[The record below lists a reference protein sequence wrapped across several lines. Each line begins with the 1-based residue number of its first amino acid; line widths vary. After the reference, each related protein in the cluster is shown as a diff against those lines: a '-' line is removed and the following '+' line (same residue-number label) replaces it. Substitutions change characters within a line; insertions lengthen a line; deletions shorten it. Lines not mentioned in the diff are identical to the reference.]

1 MATATKDP
9 EETPTV
15 PTDSKTMGDSALVVE
30 RPGSL
35 RFWTLFLSLGLALGL
50 SPLELTSVSTLLP
63 TVVNDLHG
71 ANFIWVSAA
80 YSLAST
86 AIVPMSGNLAI
97 AFGRRPCTLLA
108 IFLFGLGSVLCGTAH
123 NMPWLI
129 AGRGGLRV
137 LSLKP
142 LKHSETALQGMGGGG
157 VVSFTNI
164 IVSDLVPLKDRGL
177 IGGVLNFIWAAFAA
191 VGPVVGGALANAGQW
206 RWLFYLNIFVCGLAF
221 ALVYALINVDP
232 PPTSPLK
239 DRFRLL
245 DWPGML
251 LIVASSTSIII
262 ALTWSGVQY
271 AWASSH
277 VLVPLTV
284 GFFGFV
290 VFTLYENKYATNPIT
305 PFSLFTN
312 RTTCSGYIQ
321 TFLVHFI
328 YLAIV
333 YYIPTYYQPCKFA
346 SAERSGIDTLGLSI
360 ALGPSVA
367 FGSWSVSRF
376 KRYRPQFWVGWMLLT
391 VSLALLSTLKADSN
405 LSLSIGFS
413 VLSSLGAGVITAIT
427 TFPVLAQVPPSKA
440 PFGLAFLLFLRLFAG
455 VWGTSIGG
463 AILQNQLAKKLPAEF
478 FALFPDDTNLAYS
491 AIPDLASVS
500 EPTRSEIRAAFADSI
515 SVIWKVL
522 TGLAGLGLLVS
533 LLMKEVPMHSKVTDD
548 AVEPNSDNDGTGTEG
563 EEKNVGV
570 VEIT

>member
-1 MATATKDP
+1 MSGATTTGSV
-9 EETPTV
+9 EEHTT
-15 PTDSKTMGDSALVVE
+15 GF
-30 RPGSL
+30 

-63 TVVNDLHG
+63 TIVNDLHG

-97 AFGRRPCTLLA
+97 AFGRKPCILLA
-108 IFLFGLGSVLCGTAH
+108 IFLFALGSVLCGTAR

-129 AGRGGLRV
+129 AGR
-137 LSLKP
+137 
-142 LKHSETALQGMGGGG
+142 ALQGMGGGG

-164 IVSDLVPLKDRGL
+164 IISDLVPLKDRGL

-221 ALVYALINVDP
+221 ALVYSLVRVDAP
-232 PPTSPLK
+232 PSESLK
-239 DRFRLL
+239 KRTRLL

-251 LIVASSTSIII
+251 LIVASSTSIIV

-271 AWASSH
+271 PWASSH
-277 VLVPLTV
+277 VLVPLLV
-284 GFFGFV
+284 GFLGLV
-290 VFTLYENKYATNPIT
+290 VFILYEQKVATNPIT
-305 PFSLFTN
+305 PFPLFMN
-312 RTTCSGYIQ
+312 RTTCAGYIQ

-328 YLAIV
+328 SLAII
-333 YYIPTYYQPCKFA
+333 YYIPTYYQACKAA
-346 SAERSGIDTLGLSI
+346 SAEQSGIDTLGLSI
-360 ALGPSVA
+360 ALGPAVA
-367 FGSWSVSRF
+367 FGSWSVSKF
-376 KRYRPQFWVGWMLLT
+376 KRYRPQFWVGWVLLT
-391 VSLALLSTLKADSN
+391 ASLALMSTIKADSGI
-405 LSLSIGFS
+405 SLSIGFTI
-413 VLSSLGAGVITAIT
+413 LSSIGAGIITSIT
-427 TFPVLAQVPPSKA
+427 TFPVLAPVPPSKA

-463 AILQNQLAKKLPAEF
+463 AILQNQLTKKLPAQF
-478 FALFPDDTNLAYS
+478 FVLFPEDTNLAYS

-522 TGLAGLGLLVS
+522 SGLAGAGLIVS
-533 LLMKEVPMHSKVTDD
+533 LFMKEVPMHSTVNDPDAAEPKADD
-548 AVEPNSDNDGTGTEG
+548 IATGTDGKDKEAGDG
-563 EEKNVGV
+563 EV
-570 VEIT
+570 V